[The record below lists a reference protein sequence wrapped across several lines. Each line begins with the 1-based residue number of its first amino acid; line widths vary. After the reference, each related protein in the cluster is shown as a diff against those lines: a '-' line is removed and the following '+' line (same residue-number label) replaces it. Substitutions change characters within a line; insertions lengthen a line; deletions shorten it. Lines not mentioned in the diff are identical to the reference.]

1 MKDNKK
7 ELINDF
13 RKVYRKQ
20 REVVISMIALFIMN
34 VVLFLTPIFNLN
46 ATLPKIR
53 VRFSDVYDKV
63 FDQAGWYYLL
73 TFSLLAVIIGLG
85 HNFIAARIAS
95 RQGKHLALIF
105 LALSM
110 LLTAFAICF
119 LFKILSEPN

>member
-13 RKVYRKQ
+13 QKVYRKQ
-20 REVVISMIALFIMN
+20 RDVFISMIILFIMN
-34 VVLFLTPIFNLN
+34 LVLFLTPIFNLN

-73 TFSLLAVIIGLG
+73 TFSILAVVIGLG
-85 HNFIAARIAS
+85 HNFIAARIANK
-95 RQGKHLALIF
+95 QGKHLAQIF
-105 LALSM
+105 LVLSM
-110 LLTAFAICF
+110 LVTAFAICF